1 MIVGVFSLSGKETP
15 LSDVG
20 WNSGFSCS
28 GTSMGFTVIF
38 LLVGSS
44 TACISSHLFVV
55 VVEIVVGVNV
65 LPVDAAVI
73 VEPIVEVVELP
84 VYPTEVVD
92 SAAAVGV
99 PPVDRPV
106 VADSVVEACVLG
118 IDPIVV
124 VETELC

>member
-15 LSDVG
+15 LFDVG

-55 VVEIVVGVNV
+55 VVVEPNVAVIPLVEDVCCIVVEGIDKPLVTGVVVTIV
-65 LPVDAAVI
+65 LVDTTGA
-73 VEPIVEVVELP
+73 
-84 VYPTEVVD
+84 D
-92 SAAAVGV
+92 
-99 PPVDRPV
+99 
-106 VADSVVEACVLG
+106 VADGLRVV
-118 IDPIVV
+118 PK
-124 VETELC
+124 